1 MIEKLSI
8 MAIVAIVAVTAGL
21 VGYTSATLT
30 EVSPATSFAASPL
43 VSGHVTLEARDSDGN
58 LKAYRLSD
66 NAITRNGE
74 DCVAKALFTANR
86 FNSGTAT
93 SGFCLG
99 AITKPF
105 VFVAL
110 GTGTTQEQGT
120 DNAMQAQTAQAGLD
134 LPTVGGG
141 SITTWTNSTGGAGGG
156 SAQIVITKAFTNTGG
171 TIAISEAGLF
181 NDTAASTNGMFA
193 HKVFAPISL
202 ATNDQLTVTWTINLG
217 NTTSIN

>member
-1 MIEKLSI
+1 

-66 NAITRNGE
+66 NVITRNGE
-74 DCVAKALFTANR
+74 DCVAKALFTAGR

-93 SGFCLG
+93 SGFCVG

-120 DNAMQAQTAQAGLD
+120 DNAMQAQTAAAGLD
-134 LPTVGGG
+134 LATVGGG
-141 SITTWTNSTGGAGGG
+141 SITTWTNSTGGAGGSG
-156 SAQIVITKAFTNTGG
+156 NASIVITKAFTNTSGSSV
-171 TIAISEAGLF
+171 AVSEAGLF
-181 NDTAASTNGMFA
+181 NDTATTTNGMFA

-202 ATNDQLTVTWTINLG
+202 ANNDQLTVTWTINLG
-217 NTTSIN
+217 NSTTLN